1 MLRGSRAHAV
11 VSAVGAQRQHV
22 CRYLA
27 SLSGAVAASMSIYWP
42 AGHHPEADRED
53 LAESKSKKE
62 IPFQTF
68 PLPLN
73 CIIKRT

>member
-11 VSAVGAQRQHV
+11 VSAIGAQRQHV

-42 AGHHPEADRED
+42 AGHHPEADAQGDR
-53 LAESKSKKE
+53 
-62 IPFQTF
+62 Q
-68 PLPLN
+68 
-73 CIIKRT
+73 R